1 MLGRN
6 IVFSVIRHKAIQTD
20 TDVSLFRTSVGLLFS
35 TYAIIMFQVPGLD
48 ENNVENGNVS
58 TLKSKEDIQQE
69 ESDVKYG
76 IDDVPSWYLCILM
89 GLQVIRVYRV

>member
-1 MLGRN
+1 M
-6 IVFSVIRHKAIQTD
+6 
-20 TDVSLFRTSVGLLFS
+20 
-35 TYAIIMFQVPGLD
+35 MFQVPGLD

-58 TLKSKEDIQQE
+58 TFKIKEEKQQE

-89 GLQVIRVYRV
+89 GLQVIRTHKK

>member
-1 MLGRN
+1 
-6 IVFSVIRHKAIQTD
+6 
-20 TDVSLFRTSVGLLFS
+20 
-35 TYAIIMFQVPGLD
+35 MFQVSGLD

-58 TLKSKEDIQQE
+58 TSKSKEDKQQD

-89 GLQVIRVYRV
+89 GLQVIRIYKV